1 MPVVLRT
8 VLLKIW
14 HPSRRTRAVIYRT
27 LRAYTNATVVVL
39 EAVARDWDIVKIE
52 GMRGGRLDTHQL
64 ASILSR
70 RYRRRT
76 TPYPLHSSL
85 RDALFPDL
93 AATLVAYDT
102 LCVAWLA
109 KRDQVAARFVAE
121 GWSIDPLSPLDRHT
135 ETLLAEL
142 GNPPAWPTIPRTRPD
157 LAGFDA
163 ALANLSTS
171 MPDLTETVPSANSH
185 TLTKRQQRLR
195 ELLTL
200 MPGPHLRE
208 EAPRGVRLTSLIA
221 TGSLPLSF
229 PRADGATR
237 RRNMALLHADRH
249 GRYSALVYLL
259 PGDDPH
265 RRPLR
270 LPDDVGVITAVH
282 PTRVPIAGSD
292 DRPSSALRLDLAC
305 GEWQARTALAPA
317 LQDPEMIRVAKL
329 IHRPAHRTIHGM
341 REESYYLALTVAH
354 QTPKERSSVTH
365 LAVAQAN
372 GGSVG
377 WAVIDPGTGATLAT
391 GTFDEFVNLQG
402 QHRQERR
409 AQARVGRV
417 PPRAHHVQAAQ
428 VKAAIHR
435 LANHLVALADE
446 HCAQVGVVDTTYL
459 RSRQPFRSHGG
470 SSRRAAR
477 TSVWHETFAERNYR
491 HAMLMSS
498 ALTSALSHKLPRVG
512 LPRPVTLRG
521 IALRLCAHCG
531 AQSDESAI
539 CTACGES
546 LGATNTAI
554 VAARAIALVLARTR
568 NRRQEEV
575 ADNSLEIIEKS

>member
-1 MPVVLRT
+1 
-8 VLLKIW
+8 
-14 HPSRRTRAVIYRT
+14 
-27 LRAYTNATVVVL
+27 
-39 EAVARDWDIVKIE
+39 
-52 GMRGGRLDTHQL
+52 
-64 ASILSR
+64 
-70 RYRRRT
+70 
-76 TPYPLHSSL
+76 
-85 RDALFPDL
+85 
-93 AATLVAYDT
+93 
-102 LCVAWLA
+102 
-109 KRDQVAARFVAE
+109 
-121 GWSIDPLSPLDRHT
+121 
-135 ETLLAEL
+135 
-142 GNPPAWPTIPRTRPD
+142 
-157 LAGFDA
+157 
-163 ALANLSTS
+163 
-171 MPDLTETVPSANSH
+171 
-185 TLTKRQQRLR
+185 
-195 ELLTL
+195 
-200 MPGPHLRE
+200 
-208 EAPRGVRLTSLIA
+208 
-221 TGSLPLSF
+221 
-229 PRADGATR
+229 
-237 RRNMALLHADRH
+237 
-249 GRYSALVYLL
+249 
-259 PGDDPH
+259 
-265 RRPLR
+265 
-270 LPDDVGVITAVH
+270 
-282 PTRVPIAGSD
+282 
-292 DRPSSALRLDLAC
+292 
-305 GEWQARTALAPA
+305 
-317 LQDPEMIRVAKL
+317 MIRVAKL